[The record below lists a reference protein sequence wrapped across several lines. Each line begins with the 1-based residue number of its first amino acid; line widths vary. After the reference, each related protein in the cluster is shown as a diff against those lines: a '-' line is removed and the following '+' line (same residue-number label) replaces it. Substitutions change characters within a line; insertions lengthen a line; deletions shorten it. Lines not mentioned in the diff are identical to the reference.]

1 MPIYQY
7 ITTEKGCDYC
17 KNGFEQFQKMSDKP
31 LKKCPQCTAKIKKIP
46 ARCAGFTPLLSDS
59 KLKEKGF
66 KKLVKKDKGVYEQS
80 F

>member
-7 ITTEKGCDYC
+7 QAAEKGCDHC
-17 KNGFEQFQKMSDKP
+17 RGGFEQLQKMSDKP
-31 LKKCPQCTAKIKKIP
+31 LTQCPHCSAKVKKIP